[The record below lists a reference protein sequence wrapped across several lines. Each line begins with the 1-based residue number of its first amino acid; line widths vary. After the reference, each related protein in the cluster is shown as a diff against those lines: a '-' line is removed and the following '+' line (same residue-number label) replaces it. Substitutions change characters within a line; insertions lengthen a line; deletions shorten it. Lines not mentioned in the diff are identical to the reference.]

1 MASKAKGLAT
11 KQAMFARQS
20 GGAGTSSP
28 RTVVRPR
35 HRSVIAELVCAEVF
49 NDVDLVAQILVQ
61 LGMQASHQLASTS
74 PTFLAALK
82 AMQLRLRALHPV
94 PVARLGAKGGPSGGE
109 KKLGLMKCPTHMV
122 ALPNGGMAVADSDN
136 NRIQIWNRHGRA
148 TSSISCADTGIR
160 NPRGLA
166 ADGESL
172 YVADCANHRVLRL
185 RLEGGLLGEQLAE
198 TGGQGSDRGCFSH
211 PEGICVRGSSLL
223 FVADKDNN
231 RVVAL
236 GATDL
241 AWLWSVGTFG
251 TGPHNLMYPTSLC
264 VCGDELFVCDHY
276 NHRVQVYSTRGL
288 LRRSICGFGA
298 GHGPGRFQFPFCV
311 TADAQGK
318 LLVSETKRLVVL
330 ARDGSLLQVLPLPDC
345 NALAGVIATT
355 SHVYVADSSAN
366 TLLQLQRVP

>member
-1 MASKAKGLAT
+1 MASKAKV
-11 KQAMFARQS
+11 KQAMLARHQS
-20 GGAGTSSP
+20 SAGTSSP
-28 RTVVRPR
+28 HTVVRRPR
-35 HRSVIAELVCAEVF
+35 HRSVIAELLCADVF
-49 NDVDLVAQILVQ
+49 GDIDLVAQILIQ
-61 LGMQASHQLASTS
+61 LGMQPSHQLASTS
-74 PTFLAALK
+74 RTFHAALK
-82 AMQLRLRALHPV
+82 AMLVRLRALHPI
-94 PVARLGAKGGPSGGE
+94 PVGRLGSKGGPSGGE
-109 KKLGLMKCPTHMV
+109 KKLGHMKCPTHLV
-122 ALPNGGMAVADSDN
+122 PLPSGGMAVADSDN

-148 TSSISCADTGIR
+148 TGSIGLDAGIR

-185 RLEGGLLGEQLAE
+185 RLEGGLLGEKLAE
-198 TGGQGSDRGCFSH
+198 IGGQGSDQGRFNH
-211 PEGICVRGSSLL
+211 PEGICIRGSSIL

-251 TGPHNLMYPTSLC
+251 TGAHNLMYPTSLC

-288 LRRSICGFGA
+288 LRRSIYGFGA
-298 GHGPGRFQFPFCV
+298 EQGPGRFQFPFCV
-311 TADAQGK
+311 TVDAQGR

-330 ARDGSLLQVLPLPDC
+330 EREGSLLQMLPLADC
-345 NALAGVIATT
+345 NALTGVIATT
-355 SHVYVADSSAN
+355 AHVYVADSSAN